1 MINNSVEIIIS
12 DNKELEAALPEKK
25 KRGRK
30 PGSTKEKLAAA
41 KQMTQ
46 QSASI

>member
-1 MINNSVEIIIS
+1 MNNNSVEIIIS
-12 DNKELEAALPEKK
+12 DNKELEAALPDAKK

-41 KQMTQ
+41 KHPG
-46 QSASI
+46 SSI